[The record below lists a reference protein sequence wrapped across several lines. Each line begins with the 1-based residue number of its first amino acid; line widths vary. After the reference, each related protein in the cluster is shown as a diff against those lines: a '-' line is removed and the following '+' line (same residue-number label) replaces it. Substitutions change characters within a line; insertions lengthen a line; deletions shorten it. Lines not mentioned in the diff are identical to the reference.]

1 MYSNALYKAGK
12 QPCSRIRKLA
22 PVMQWT
28 GILLLA
34 GCLQASAAAYA
45 QKVTLVEKDVSL
57 RKVFREIRKQTGYNF
72 IYTSKVIS
80 QASEVSLDVKNADV
94 RQVLNRCFAH
104 QPLTYVIEDR
114 IIIIKAKPAVAIAVS
129 PPQKEVSGQVT
140 DSVSRKPLAGVS
152 VQIKGTPEGTVTDQA
167 GRFSLEV
174 SNDAVLVFSSLG
186 FQKKEIT
193 VGQGT
198 SLDITLAPTATA
210 LNQLV
215 VVGYGSQEKK
225 DLTGAISTIS
235 TRKMSSLPV
244 ADAGE
249 AMEGAAPGV
258 QVISSGAPGSNVT
271 FRIRG
276 TGTINNSDPLLVI
289 DGVPTDIPL
298 NTLNPDDIASVQVL
312 KDASA
317 AAIYGSRGA
326 NGVVLITTKK
336 GKKEENGKGH
346 LSFNFY
352 TALQSPTHIV
362 KMLDASAFARLNN
375 EMMTAN
381 GQPTNPAYGNPDTL
395 GAGTDW
401 LGTLFRTAPMQNYA
415 LSYSGGSDKYTYYVS
430 GSYLDQKG
438 IVIHT
443 GYKRYTLQ
451 FNSQATVFK
460 WLKFGNNL
468 TLEHDEKPSGAYN
481 IQNTM
486 AANPIQPLHNPDGS
500 WSGPS
505 GNPMWYGDIRNPI
518 GTATLTKN
526 NTAGYNVLGSLYAEA
541 TLLPGLTFRTTG
553 GMQAEFWDSRSWS
566 PAYDWKPIAQPQSYL
581 SEQYN
586 KSITLLW
593 DNYFTWQK
601 QIGADHH
608 ITLLAGSSAQDNR
621 MDYMNGHISD
631 FASDLT
637 QQLNNGTTNAVVG
650 GDASEWALLS
660 FMGRVNYAYQDK
672 YLLTA
677 TVRRDG
683 SSRFGSDNKWG
694 TFPSASFAWRISK
707 EPFFSS
713 VHFVNDLKI
722 RLGYGVTGNQNIGN
736 YSFAS
741 VLQTAQYNFN
751 NQIVST
757 VFPNVLPNPDVKWE
771 TVKQSN
777 LGLDATLF
785 GGRVSLSVDG
795 YIKNTTNMLVP
806 AVVPMSSGY
815 SSTVVPFINAGKV
828 RNQGIE
834 LGISTKNLTGSFTWN
849 TDFNLSYNHNRI
861 ISLNDTVPLFGGSI
875 GLNDFLNI
883 DQAGHPVNELYGY
896 VMQGI
901 FQNAKQV
908 NRHAV
913 QQPGADPYN
922 RTSPG
927 DIIFMDLNN
936 DGVINAADR
945 TYIGNPNPAL
955 IFAMDNSFS
964 YKGFDLDIFLQG
976 VAGNNIFNAN
986 NIYQEGMSVGQN
998 QTIATLKRWH
1008 GEGTGNTMPRAVYN
1022 DPNQNARPSTR
1033 FIEDGSYL
1041 RIKTVSLGYTLP
1053 QSLVKRAGF
1062 SSVRVYAS
1070 CYNLYTFTR
1079 YSGFDP
1085 EVPVNGI
1092 DFNVYPVTRTI
1103 SAGINLNL

>member
-1 MYSNALYKAGK
+1 
-12 QPCSRIRKLA
+12 
-22 PVMQWT
+22 MQWT
-28 GILLLA
+28 AIILLA
-34 GCLQASAAAYA
+34 GCLQASAAAYG

-72 IYTSKVIS
+72 IYTNKVIG
-80 QASEVSLDVKNADV
+80 QASSVSLDVKDADV
-94 RQVLNRCFAH
+94 LQVLEKCFAH
-104 QPLTYVIEDR
+104 QPLSYVIDDR
-114 IIIIKAKPAVAIAVS
+114 IIIITAKPARTPADTLR
-129 PPQKEVSGQVT
+129 QKEVHGLVT
-140 DSVSRKPLAGVS
+140 ASPGGGPLAGVS
-152 VQIKGTPEGTVTDQA
+152 VQLKGTATGAVTDGQ
-167 GRFSLEV
+167 GRFSLLV
-174 SNDAVLVFSSLG
+174 PAGGVLVFTSLG
-186 FQKKEIT
+186 YEKRELAPGGDT
-193 VGQGT
+193 LLHVALAP
-198 SLDITLAPTATA
+198 STLA
-210 LNQLV
+210 LDQLV
-215 VVGYGSQEKK
+215 VVGYGTQEKK

-235 TRKMSSLPV
+235 TDKMSSLPV
-244 ADAGE
+244 PDAGA

-258 QVISSGAPGSNVT
+258 QVVASGAPGSNVT

-298 NTLNPDDIASVQVL
+298 NTLNPDDIASIQVL

-336 GKKEENGKGH
+336 GQKEPDGKGH
-346 LSFNFY
+346 LSVNFY
-352 TALQSPTHIV
+352 TAWQSATHV
-362 KMLDASAFARLNN
+362 VPMLNASQFALLNN
-375 EMMTAN
+375 DMMTAN
-381 GQPTNPAYGNPDTL
+381 GQPTNPAYAKPDTL

-401 LGTLFRTAPMQNYA
+401 LGALLRTAPMQNYA

-430 GSYLDQKG
+430 GSYLNQQG
-438 IVIHT
+438 IVINT
-443 GYKRYTLQ
+443 AYKRYTLQ

-481 IQNTM
+481 IQNAM
-486 AANPIQPLHNPDGS
+486 AANPVQPIHDADGS
-500 WSGPS
+500 WSGPA

-526 NTAGYNVLGSLYAEA
+526 NTSGYNVLGSLYAEA
-541 TLLPGLTFRTTG
+541 TLPGGLTFRTTG
-553 GMQAEFWDSRSWS
+553 GMQAGFWDSRSWS
-566 PAYDWKPIAQPQSYL
+566 PAYDWKPIAQPLSYL

-593 DNYFTWQK
+593 DNYFTWDK
-601 QIGADHH
+601 SFGDHH
-608 ITLLAGSSAQDNR
+608 ITLLAGSSAQNNR
-621 MDYMNGHISD
+621 LDYMNGNISD

-637 QQLNNGTTNAVVG
+637 RQLSNGTTNPVVG

-660 FMGRVNYAYQDK
+660 FMGRVNYAYRDK
-672 YLLTA
+672 FLFTG

-694 TFPSASFAWRISK
+694 TFPSASVAWRISR
-707 EPFFSS
+707 EPFFSG

-757 VFPNVLPNPDVKWE
+757 VFPNMLPNPDVKWE
-771 TVKQSN
+771 TVRQSN
-777 LGLDATLF
+777 LGVDATLF
-785 GGRVSLSVDG
+785 TGRITLEADAYV
-795 YIKNTTNMLVP
+795 KNTTNMLVP
-806 AVVPMSSGY
+806 AVVPISSGY
-815 SSTVVPFINAGKV
+815 SSTEVPFINAGKV
-828 RNQGIE
+828 RNRGLE
-834 LGISTKNLTGSFTWN
+834 LTVTSKNLTGAFSWN
-849 TDFNLSYNHNRI
+849 TSVNLSWNRNRI
-861 ISLNDTVPLFGGSI
+861 VSLNDTVPLFGGSI

-883 DQAGHPVNELYGY
+883 DQAGHPVGELYGY
-896 VMQGI
+896 VTQGL

-908 NRHAV
+908 SDHAV

-922 RTSPG
+922 RTSAG
-927 DIIFMDLNN
+927 DIRFMDLNN

-945 TYIGNPNPAL
+945 TYIGNPSPTF
-955 IFAMDNSFS
+955 IFAVDNSFA
-964 YKGFDLDIFLQG
+964 YRGFDLDIFLQG
-976 VAGNNIFNAN
+976 VSGNNIFNAN

-998 QTIATLKRWH
+998 QTAATLKRWH
-1008 GEGTGNTMPRAVYN
+1008 GEGTSGSMPRAVYN
-1022 DPNQNARPSTR
+1022 DPNQNTRPSTR

-1041 RIKTVSLGYTLP
+1041 RIKTVTLGYTLP
-1053 QSLVKRAGF
+1053 GNLVRHTGF
-1062 SSVRVYAS
+1062 SSVRIYAS
-1070 CYNLYTFTR
+1070 CFNLYTFTR

-1085 EVPVNGI
+1085 EVPVSGI
-1092 DFNVYPVTRTI
+1092 DFNVYPVTRTL